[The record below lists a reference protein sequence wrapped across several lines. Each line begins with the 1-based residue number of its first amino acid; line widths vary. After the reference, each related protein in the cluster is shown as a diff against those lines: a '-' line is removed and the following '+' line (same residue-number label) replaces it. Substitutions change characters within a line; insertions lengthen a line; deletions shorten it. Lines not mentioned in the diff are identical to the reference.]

1 MGRKRIERPSEGTQ
15 APAKSKYSEL
25 SDVDKSTNAGLNNA
39 TGTFIT
45 NLLGAPTSKE
55 VKSITHHVDVG
66 PFKVEGLDVATNS
79 LRDIMTVVKSKYPDL
94 YTRLNHDGMRV
105 VRNISGTKSNSLHS
119 WGIAIDIK
127 VDGVKDVRFND
138 KALYGL
144 TLIAP
149 IFHEYGW
156 YWGGAFSDKETT
168 KKSGV
173 YWNNEDAM
181 HFEVSKNALL
191 AWNKAG
197 LLKKKGV
204 FAVGALKG
212 QKQKPSTTPVAQKK
226 LPKSNQLKPLL
237 LQTPSETFPN
247 WFGPKSKIHKY
258 VSWFRKSYLR

>member
-1 MGRKRIERPSEGTQ
+1 MAHKRIVRPPEGTQ

-25 SDVDKSTNAGLNNA
+25 ANINKKINTGLNSA
-39 TGTFIT
+39 PGTFLKS
-45 NLLGAPTSKE
+45 LLGSPISKD
-55 VKSITHHVDVG
+55 VLNITHFVDVG

-79 LRDIMTVVKSKYPDL
+79 LRGIMSVVKNKYPDL
-94 YTRLNHDGMRV
+94 YSRLSHQGMRV
-105 VRNISGTKSNSLHS
+105 VKSIGGTKSTSLHS
-119 WGIAIDIK
+119 WGVAIDIK

-156 YWGGAFSDKETT
+156 YWGGAFNDKETS

-173 YWNNEDAM
+173 YWSNEDAM

-191 AWNKAG
+191 AWDKAG

-204 FAVGALKG
+204 FSVGVFAV
-212 QKQKPSTTPVAQKK
+212 QKQKPSPNPTGQ
-226 LPKSNQLKPLL
+226 KPL
-237 LQTPSETFPN
+237 PN
-247 WFGPKSKIHKY
+247 GHMIIKPLPRRRGEPWLGWFCRTVSTRVKHPA
-258 VSWFRKSYLR
+258 SWFH